1 MLIREFFP
9 DFKSDNSET
18 NMEIQ
23 ENKLMLEIIK
33 FNKYYSLANLNE
45 RLSIRTINFHFIS

>member
-9 DFKSDNSET
+9 DFISDNSEI